1 MELKSLYLVM
11 LVLMCLT
18 SIILSVREYNITY
31 SRVWV
36 TGRMFEEGKG
46 GKYIIWRPYFIVISS
61 MLFSFI
67 HLIAFYTLLARNDH
81 ELSNRY
87 KEYAIIPCAIISGVI
102 TVFLVPA
109 LWVMAGGTTLHL
121 LAFWLAALGVGGLLG
136 AFIVF
141 PFVLEMFED
150 AETPDKM
157 RRTMIGWYLVIYM
170 LMIVI
175 AWPLV
180 IRPPELSAGFSY
192 WTSEDGWTRYD
203 VKEVHI
209 SSSYMLTAMLCL
221 LQPIFAA
228 LLTLAT
234 TIPVKYWERRKAERL
249 LRPVRPLRSPR
260 EILLELVR
268 REIRISL
275 DSLVSKTGL
284 NKRKVERLLREMLDG
299 GQLTGVL
306 DRRAG
311 TFTYVP
317 DHKIEAIRRFIRS
330 RGIVSIREL
339 ARKYSLTEREIELLV
354 RKYARGG
361 KTFK

>member
-1 MELKSLYLVM
+1 MYLGA
-11 LVLMCLT
+11 LLLMCFI
-18 SIILSVREYNITY
+18 SIVLSTREYNLTYITV
-31 SRVWV
+31 RH
-36 TGRMFEEGKG
+36 EKG
-46 GKYIIWRPYFIVISS
+46 GEVKEIVRKPFFLYFCSI
-61 MLFSFI
+61 LFSLV
-67 HLIAFYTLLARNDH
+67 HLIAFYVLLADDEDEMRG
-81 ELSNRY
+81 RY
-87 KEYAIIPCAIISGVI
+87 WFVFLPCVIISGIMAVLLAGALSAATGGPTI
-102 TVFLVPA
+102 LGPFWAWSVDAAPLGAALMALMASVATFA
-109 LWVMAGGTTLHL
+109 LWPGELGKEETLDH
-121 LAFWLAALGVGGLLG
+121 
-136 AFIVF
+136 
-141 PFVLEMFED
+141 
-150 AETPDKM
+150 M
-157 RRTMIGWYLVIYM
+157 RRTVAGWYSIMYMFMLVVAWYM
-170 LMIVI
+170 VI
-175 AWPLV
+175 Q
-180 IRPPELSAGFSY
+180 PPELSEGFS
-192 WTSEDGWTRYD
+192 WKLEWGSERWRVID
-203 VKEVHI
+203 VHI
-209 SSSYMLTAMLCL
+209 SPFYLTAAILCL

-260 EILLELVR
+260 EMLLELVR

-275 DSLVSKTGL
+275 DSLSSKTGL
-284 NKRKVERLLREMLDG
+284 NKRKVERLLGEMLDG

-339 ARKYSLTEREIELLV
+339 ARKYSLTEREIELLL